1 MLEPN
6 PLFSW
11 WETPGVLQHTLVSH
25 SSKAFRRTDSTRKQT
40 FQEQGS
46 SMELPAMEARPMGRK
61 RERLAAA
68 SGLLTPRTAT
78 ATLHEKTETR
88 EIRDRWNQLDCGT
101 GERER
106 ENRRTYQYQGMERDP
121 NQQQPPELA
130 HGAGARGSRRRGARP
145 WRWRAWWSGRAKK
158 RRPTTTRVWRTEES
172 SKTRSGGDDTD
183 TGSGLN
189 LRWRPVTDH
198 GRGRRPKCGRS
209 PDGAGKKK

>member
-1 MLEPN
+1 
-6 PLFSW
+6 
-11 WETPGVLQHTLVSH
+11 
-25 SSKAFRRTDSTRKQT
+25 
-40 FQEQGS
+40 
-46 SMELPAMEARPMGRK
+46 MEARPMGRE

-130 HGAGARGSRRRGARP
+130 HGAGARGSRRRGAAMAMESMVERP
-145 WRWRAWWSGRAKK
+145 S
-158 RRPTTTRVWRTEES
+158 EEA
-172 SKTRSGGDDTD
+172 TANDDESVED
-183 TGSGLN
+183 
-189 LRWRPVTDH
+189 
-198 GRGRRPKCGRS
+198 
-209 PDGAGKKK
+209 